1 MEYIA
6 TGKVEDE
13 FTGKL
18 ESAVE
23 SLRADDGKER
33 LYMTFQQTIMEERMM
48 AEKRGIEKVAIEM
61 LKNNIPIEMISKVTQ
76 MAAEQINGLK
86 AALK

>member
-1 MEYIA
+1 
-6 TGKVEDE
+6 
-13 FTGKL
+13 
-18 ESAVE
+18 
-23 SLRADDGKER
+23 
-33 LYMTFQQTIMEERMM
+33 MTFQQTIMEERMM